1 MSSLLASDS
10 SGFQSPSAG
19 DFWQPF
25 VGSGQY
31 VLTRPMVVMAISLL
45 LISVWLLMATRRLS
59 VVPGKLQWATE
70 GVYGMIR
77 NGVARDVLGS
87 HDFLR
92 FVPLLFTMFV
102 LILVNNLFG
111 IVPFIQFPT
120 MSRIGFPIGLA
131 LVVFVV
137 YHVVGIKSMGLGG
150 YFKHMVPAG
159 LPGWIVPLIFFLE
172 LVTYFFTR
180 PVTLALRLFG
190 NMFAGH
196 ILLLLCSL
204 GGEYLVFHSGSLGSA
219 AAGVAVYGGGFVM
232 TVFEGFVEFL
242 QAYVFTLLAA
252 LYIAGSL
259 ADEH

>member
-1 MSSLLASDS
+1 VTRLLAAGG
-10 SGFQSPSAG
+10 GFEAPGAS
-19 DFWQPF
+19 DFWQPL
-25 VGSGQY
+25 VGSGQFA
-31 VLTRPMVVMAISLL
+31 LTRPMVVLVLSLVVTA
-45 LISVWLLMATRRLS
+45 VWLLLATRKLS

-111 IVPFIQFPT
+111 IVPFVQFPT
-120 MSRIGFPIGLA
+120 MSRIGFPVALA
-131 LVVFVV
+131 LVVFAV
-137 YHVVGIKSMGLGG
+137 YHAVGIKNMGVVG

-159 LPGWIVPLIFFLE
+159 LPPWIVPLIFFLE

-204 GGEYLVFHSGSLGSA
+204 GGEYLLFSSGGLGLK
-219 AAGVAVYGGGFVM
+219 AAGVLTYAGGFVM
-232 TVFEGFVEFL
+232 TLFEGFVEFL
-242 QAYVFTLLAA
+242 QAYVFTLLTA

-259 ADEH
+259 AQEH

>member
-196 ILLLLCSL
+196 ILLLLVFTF
-204 GGEYLVFHSGSLGSA
+204 GGEFLLLHSTVPNK
-219 AAGVAVYGGGFVM
+219 AAGVLSFAVAVFM
-232 TVFEGFVEFL
+232 HAFEGLIEFL
-242 QAYVFTLLAA
+242 QAYIFTLLAA
-252 LYIAGSL
+252 VYIAGAV